1 MSATD
6 SCLYLSKMTYG
17 LKKIQKKKIFECF
30 AIPILLDLN
39 FFQIVHKYLSNT
51 KRFKNIKC
59 DLCIVRFYRYKDLVY
74 FSLFFIFSQCYLLSL
89 CISITSFVFNDNSWL
104 CKKRVIDLWLKC
116 TKHINIM
123 ITIINICIVMI
134 SFFWK
139 GQNEEKLSLLKCL

>member
-1 MSATD
+1 MQKESKYKYLMSAAD

-17 LKKIQKKKIFECF
+17 LKKNTPPKKIFECF

-74 FSLFFIFSQCYLLSL
+74 FSLFFIFSQYVIFCL
-89 CISITSFVFNDNSWL
+89 CVFPL
-104 CKKRVIDLWLKC
+104 HPLFL
-116 TKHINIM
+116 M
-123 ITIINICIVMI
+123 ITLDCVR
-134 SFFWK
+134 K
-139 GQNEEKLSLLKCL
+139 G